1 MKRIAFALG
10 LAALFASTSA
20 SAIKVPT
27 GNTDYD
33 LNVSVL
39 LQARYEGTFEGTTE
53 KSLDS
58 DFFMRRARLAA
69 GGTAFKV
76 FSFFIQYDNSN
87 LGKRTAN
94 GLANIG
100 AATNPGF
107 VQDAILGWTPIPDFT
122 IEAGLILQPSLR
134 TLAYSASGGQVQIE
148 APIDIIFDNLSRGF
162 RMMGAQ
168 LRGFVGPARLI
179 HYRLGV
185 WEGFH
190 DTAAGGTLTTS
201 TPAVNPGGKPL
212 IGGHVRV
219 NFIGDETGYG
229 LNQMYL
235 DGKTRASI
243 GGVVQYQPQ
252 AACAGA
258 AALPSATVAGCSLKS
273 GAGGL
278 ATVNDYK
285 MFGGDAFIDAAL
297 PGDMEF
303 SASASIVRWDY
314 GSSNLPGGGTGFTRT
329 GTGYT
334 GEIDF
339 RFGAIAPYI
348 GAYKFT
354 ADSGTTV
361 KISDRRKIAAGL
373 CFFLKGQQDK
383 VNIEWTNMT
392 PGGPGNPGAIAPVGN
407 AGGING
413 ATSNA
418 IWVQAQAA
426 F

>member
-1 MKRIAFALG
+1 MKRIAFVLG
-10 LAALFASTSA
+10 LLALFASTSA

-94 GLANIG
+94 GLANI
-100 AATNPGF
+100 ATANAGF
-107 VQDAILGWTPIPDFT
+107 VQDAIIGWTPIPDFT

-134 TLAYSASGGQVQIE
+134 TLAYSSSGGQVQIE

-162 RMMGAQ
+162 REMGVQA
-168 LRGFVGPARLI
+168 RGFLGPVHLI

-190 DTAAGGTLTTS
+190 DTTATTGAAPA
-201 TPAVNPGGKPL
+201 PAVNPGGKPM
-212 IGGHVRV
+212 IGGHLRV
-219 NFIGDETGYG
+219 NLIGDETGYG

-235 DGKTRASI
+235 DGKSRASI
-243 GGVVQYQPQ
+243 GGVIQYQPR
-252 AACAGA
+252 AACGQAVTACSLSSGAGA
-258 AALPSATVAGCSLKS
+258 AGV
-273 GAGGL
+273 
-278 ATVNDYK
+278 VNDYK
-285 MFGGDAFIDAAL
+285 MYGGDAFIDLDLGGA
-297 PGDMEF
+297 MEF
-303 SASASIVRWDY
+303 AASASIVRWDY
-314 GSSNLPGGGTGFTRT
+314 GNNAGATGFNRT
-329 GTGYT
+329 GLGYT
-334 GEIDF
+334 GEIDL
-339 RFGAIAPYI
+339 RIGSIAPYI
-348 GAYKFT
+348 GAYRYL
-354 ADSGTTV
+354 ADSGSTSKT
-361 KISDRRKIAAGL
+361 SDRRKIAAGL
-373 CFFLKGQQDK
+373 AFFLKGQQDK
-383 VNIEWTNMT
+383 INIEWTNIT
-392 PGGPGNPGAIAPVGN
+392 PGAPGNPGAIAPV
-407 AGGING
+407 ASAAGINS
-413 ATSNA
+413 ATTNA
-418 IWVQAQAA
+418 IWVQGQAA